1 MRRRDFLLGATA
13 GLAAVPAFADAPKPF
28 RPDLWPPLG
37 ERSAFVAWMEANR
50 GEDPIYVGR
59 RFDRYR
65 VLLSFND
72 LWTPAEKRAFLL
84 TPREEFV
91 LPEDREQAYVGH
103 YLGIG
108 FGVTITPPGTMGR
121 MTSAIAVHPG
131 DKVLEIGTGSGYQ
144 SALLSYLTPKLW
156 SIEIIPAL
164 ATRTRA
170 AYDRLIEKGYG
181 EYAAINTTSGDGYYG
196 WESEAPFDKIIVT
209 CGIDHIPPPLLQ
221 QLKPDGIMVIPIGP
235 PGAQHILKVV
245 KKAGPDGAASVARS
259 DLFGGKVIPFV
270 PLTGGHQ
277 SGG

>member
-1 MRRRDFLLGATA
+1 MLLGAA
-13 GLAAVPAFADAPKPF
+13 ASLAVSPAFAETAKP
-28 RPDLWPPLG
+28 PGPPLTD
-37 ERSAFVAWMEANR
+37 RSAYIAWMQANR
-50 GEDPIYVGR
+50 SDDPSLLGA
-59 RFDRYR
+59 RFDRYK
-65 VLLSFND
+65 VLLQFND

-91 LPEDREQAYVGH
+91 LPQDHDQAYVGH
-103 YLGIG
+103 YLDIG

-144 SALLSYLTPKLW
+144 SALLSYLTQKLW

-164 ATRTRA
+164 ARRTRGV
-170 AYDRLIEKGYG
+170 YDRLIAKGYN
-181 EYAAINTTSGDGYYG
+181 EFAAINTMSGDGYYG

-221 QLKPDGIMVIPIGP
+221 QLKPNGIMVIPVGP

-245 KKAGPDGAASVARS
+245 KKTGADGTSTVARS
-259 DLFGGKVIPFV
+259 DLFGGKIIPFV

-277 SGG
+277 AES